1 MSDDEDPYAVSSDSD
16 DERRKGP
23 PPKVAIEGAKDLKQL
38 VSFHKTFL
46 NKRGQTKFYRDF
58 LAHSH
63 STHSFAAGGHL
74 FPSFYFPLSHF

>member
-38 VSFHKTFL
+38 VGFPQNIPKL
-46 NKRGQTKFYRDF
+46 ERANKI
-58 LAHSH
+58 
-63 STHSFAAGGHL
+63 
-74 FPSFYFPLSHF
+74 LSGISRP